1 MRRKIKVIIILIK
14 QGNIGMNVMKLVKV
28 VILMVQKIDKDVMHV
43 KMDIIMFTILKI
55 IIIIVN

>member
-1 MRRKIKVIIILIK
+1 
-14 QGNIGMNVMKLVKV
+14 MNVMKLVKV